1 MFLPFQDDGE
11 AFWWL
16 LLKLSESSGP
26 SSFSLALTMD
36 MTPLTKHELVF
47 LGEVLNSFAKCGA
60 QQSQGHVFLP
70 CGGKVALEFRTHID
84 IKLDEVTSCES
95 GLLSESLHI
104 CIMRLL
110 DC

>member
-60 QQSQGHVFLP
+60 QQSQGRVFLFVDSVM
-70 CGGKVALEFRTHID
+70 CINFLRIIALLCPFLFKRVIFL
-84 IKLDEVTSCES
+84 I
-95 GLLSESLHI
+95 
-104 CIMRLL
+104 
-110 DC
+110 